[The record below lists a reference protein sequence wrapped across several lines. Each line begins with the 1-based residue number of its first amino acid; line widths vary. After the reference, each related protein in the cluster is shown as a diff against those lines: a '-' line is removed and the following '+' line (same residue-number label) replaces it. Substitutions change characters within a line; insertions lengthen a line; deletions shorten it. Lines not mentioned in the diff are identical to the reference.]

1 MYLKIL
7 YAPIPELHLTF
18 YEWVYDLN
26 PRYGNIDVSFRHELF
41 TVRDRVK
48 IDAIIKILKIQF
60 LNYPYEYH
68 EIVTDISEKLYEM
81 IKVIIDADLNQQEV
95 GEAIRKF
102 ANGEIGEDELKEEML
117 PYLIAS
123 NLKNEWFFGG

>member
-1 MYLKIL
+1 LYLKIL

-48 IDAIIKILKIQF
+48 IDAIIKIIKIAIPS
-60 LNYPYEYH
+60 YPHEYFKITT
-68 EIVTDISEKLYEM
+68 EITEKQLEM
-81 IKVIIDADLNQQEV
+81 IRIVRDADLNQQEV
-95 GEAIRKF
+95 EEAIRKF
-102 ANGEIGEDELKEEML
+102 ANGEIGEDELKEKML
-117 PYLIAS
+117 PYLIAI
-123 NLKNEWFFGG
+123 NLKNK